1 MRHIEYI
8 YTNILQTVFIKNIAH
23 IIPHYKNY
31 LTSDRL
37 MTNGNDPAKQEPTS
51 ITRESTHNIALSS
64 IISLMLKETV
74 DFVD

>member
-1 MRHIEYI
+1 
-8 YTNILQTVFIKNIAH
+8 
-23 IIPHYKNY
+23 
-31 LTSDRL
+31 